1 MSENHHR
8 SFEELTVWTEA
19 RRLRQEVYT
28 LTKGFPAAEKYVVVP
43 QLRRAAL
50 SVTNNIAEGHG
61 RYHYQENVQ
70 FLRLAR
76 GSLEEVLDD
85 LTLCEEQRYISLD
98 MAQEL
103 RRQIVRV
110 EQLINGYIRYL
121 LAQKSATVHDAP
133 AEYLTNSE
141 SPVTDHQSR
150 ITDLESTP

>member
-1 MSENHHR
+1 MSENHHH

-19 RRLRQEVYT
+19 RHLRQAVYA
-28 LTKGFPAAEKYVVVP
+28 LTKELPAAEKYVVVP

-76 GSLEEVLDD
+76 GSLEEILDD
-85 LTLCEEQRYISLD
+85 LTLCEEQRYSSLEK
-98 MAQEL
+98 AQEI
-103 RRQIVRV
+103 RRQIIRV

-121 LAQKSATVHDAP
+121 LAQKSATVHETP
-133 AEYLTNSE
+133 AEYLTDTKSLVTHHGSRTTNPQ
-141 SPVTDHQSR
+141 SP
-150 ITDLESTP
+150 